1 MSGTVDARARDEQTK
16 RIQESIGNVEKHFG
30 DLCNMFGNYARKVAK
45 LRDKADVLVRGV
57 ADYADTETPSLK
69 KGVKQFAEQ
78 LAKIQDYRQAEVERL
93 EAKVIKPLKGYS
105 AVVQRKRE
113 DVKAA
118 ECARTRGS
126 KQMLQLERT
135 RQRNPAD
142 RQVIVSFTLVCYR
155 QTASTKNSAVAESEL
170 QRATIDEAR
179 TTRQLEETID
189 DFEKQKIRDIK
200 RIMCDFASVEMSFH
214 AKALELLTLAYQSIH
229 SVDEDDDLEVF
240 RSSLH
245 PPDYPARLDIVRA
258 NSLDGTASS
267 FLTPSAAF
275 QQQRASGRQDEDEE
289 EEESEEEEEEEEEV
303 EESDDETR

>member
-1 MSGTVDARARDEQTK
+1 MFENSLTRLLQILVRISRSENGWMGSHRKTISPPARDETWDARFAPRDVEQSEPKPYPKTNSKDEQTK

-105 AVVQRKRE
+105 AVVQRKR
-113 DVKAA
+113 
-118 ECARTRGS
+118 
-126 KQMLQLERT
+126 
-135 RQRNPAD
+135 
-142 RQVIVSFTLVCYR
+142 
-155 QTASTKNSAVAESEL
+155 AESEL

-275 QQQRASGRQDEDEE
+275 QRASGRQDEDEE

>member
-69 KGVKQFAEQ
+69 KGAKQFAEQ

-118 ECARTRGS
+118 ESARTRGS

-142 RQVIVSFTLVCYR
+142 RQVI
-155 QTASTKNSAVAESEL
+155 AESEL

-214 AKALELLTLAYQSIH
+214 AKALELFTLAYQSIR

-240 RSSLH
+240 RSSLR